1 MKKFIAFLLSI
12 FILAGMCSAMALNE
26 GDARAVIGANL
37 TEEQIRQVYETFNIE
52 RDSVKEL
59 RVTNDEE
66 RQYLDGLVDSSLI
79 GTRAISCVYI
89 EILAEGEGLNVSTS
103 NISWC
108 TKEMYVNA
116 LVTAGIDDARVIVTA
131 PFAVSG
137 TAALTGIYKAYE
149 DITGETLDE
158 LAKIVG
164 TQELVITAEL
174 ADEIGSYDAVTIV
187 NELKLILDETKN
199 MTDDEL
205 RDTIRELADEY
216 NVSITD
222 GQVDQ
227 LIKLCRSLEKLST
240 DELKSKVESVQEAIK
255 KMAGAKETVNKFVD
269 SAKKIIKAI
278 GNFFNKLLSKLR

>member
-137 TAALTGIYKAYE
+137 TAAPPIYKAYE
-149 DITGETLDE
+149 DITGRPWMSWRRLS
-158 LAKIVG
+158 AP
-164 TQELVITAEL
+164 
-174 ADEIGSYDAVTIV
+174 
-187 NELKLILDETKN
+187 
-199 MTDDEL
+199 
-205 RDTIRELADEY
+205 
-216 NVSITD
+216 
-222 GQVDQ
+222 
-227 LIKLCRSLEKLST
+227 RSW
-240 DELKSKVESVQEAIK
+240 
-255 KMAGAKETVNKFVD
+255 
-269 SAKKIIKAI
+269 
-278 GNFFNKLLSKLR
+278 